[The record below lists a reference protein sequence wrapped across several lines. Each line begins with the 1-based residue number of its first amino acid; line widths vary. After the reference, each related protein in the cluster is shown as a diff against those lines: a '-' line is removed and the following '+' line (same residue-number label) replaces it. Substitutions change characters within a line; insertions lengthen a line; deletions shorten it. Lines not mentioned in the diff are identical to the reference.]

1 MRNSR
6 HRAAARIAAVELE
19 RHLWSEPA
27 PERCHAMLHRNP
39 TALLVL
45 TMLGSLGAQAVR
57 TQETVASRGGI
68 LIGQSP
74 EPPQ

>member
-1 MRNSR
+1 
-6 HRAAARIAAVELE
+6 
-19 RHLWSEPA
+19 
-27 PERCHAMLHRNP
+27 MLHRNP